1 MEPLQLANTVS
12 PYGGYNYSHQS
23 VETPESGG
31 QYSYNNIGYNNGYA
45 TITGSFDSFEP
56 SEPGGLGNFETVNNA
71 KQFATTNFPQV
82 LQVLN
87 QNGNV
92 PLPPITLGQ
101 DINNPQFV
109 QPFPSEQYSLWSNF
123 FQSPLSSSQVTTPFA
138 GYTA

>member
-23 VETPESGG
+23 VETPTSGG
-31 QYSYNNIGYNNGYA
+31 QYSYNNIGYGNGYA

-56 SEPGGLGNFETVNNA
+56 GSGNFSNYNQA

-87 QNGNV
+87 QTGAI

-101 DINNPQFV
+101 NINNPQFV
-109 QPFPSEQYSLWSNF
+109 QPFASDQYSLWSNF
-123 FQSPLSSSQVTTPFA
+123 FQPHLNSSQVTTPFA